1 METAFL
7 QTFVL
12 TAETGSMA
20 EAARRLG
27 LTPAAVALQ
36 VRTLERD
43 LGVPLMV
50 RAGRTVLPTPAGHRL
65 LARASELLRDFGTLR
80 AVVLED
86 VVAGELRLGTINTA
100 LHTVLPGILGRLARA
115 HPEVTVFIQSGLSQ
129 QVVEAV
135 RRDELDAAVCL
146 HPEFALDKATAWE
159 LLRDEQMVVLAPPE
173 LADQG
178 ALQLLRTQPLL
189 RYDRSLGFGKRA
201 DAYLR
206 QHGIV
211 PRERFELSSLLAI
224 SMMVSEGLGVSLV
237 PDIASPLTRGLDI
250 ARIPLPDPV
259 TPRQF
264 GVLWRRGSARARL
277 VTAFLEQA
285 RVTGRIA

>member
-1 METAFL
+1 MDTAFL

-50 RAGRTVLPTPAGHRL
+50 RSGRTVLPTPAGHRL
-65 LARASELLRDFGTLR
+65 LVRAGDLLRDFGTLR

-115 HPEVTVFIQSGLSQ
+115 HPDVTVFIQSGLSQ

-159 LLRDEQMVVLAPPE
+159 LLRGEQMVLLAPPE
-173 LADQG
+173 LADQN

-189 RYDRSLGFGKRA
+189 RYDRSLEFGKRA

-206 QHGIV
+206 EHGIV

-250 ARIPLPDPV
+250 ARIQLPDPG

-264 GVLWRRGSARARL
+264 GVLWRRGTARARL

-285 RVTGRIA
+285 RVTGPV

>member
-50 RAGRTVLPTPAGHRL
+50 RSGRTVLPTPAGHRL

-115 HPEVTVFIQSGLSQ
+115 HPDVTVFIQSGLSQ

>member
-1 METAFL
+1 MDTAFL

-50 RAGRTVLPTPAGHRL
+50 RSGRTVLPTPAGHRL
-65 LARASELLRDFGTLR
+65 LVRAGDLLRDFGTLR

-100 LHTVLPGILGRLARA
+100 LHTVLPSILGRLARA
-115 HPEVTVFIQSGLSQ
+115 HPDVTVFIQSGLSQ

-159 LLRDEQMVVLAPPE
+159 LLRGEQMVLLAPPE
-173 LADQG
+173 LADQN

-189 RYDRSLGFGKRA
+189 RYDRSLEFGKRA

-206 QHGIV
+206 EHGIV

-250 ARIPLPDPV
+250 ARIQLPDPG

-264 GVLWRRGSARARL
+264 GVLWRRGTARARL

-285 RVTGRIA
+285 RVTGPV